1 VTDADAVAI
10 PRAVYWAARVPG
22 APAPFDTLHLKIFYP
37 ARPTGSNAERM
48 SGAIP
53 ADASRGPLPVVVLCP
68 GVNVNPDGYRWLA
81 ATLCERGFAV
91 VVFTWVGEIMP
102 GFHGIMPGVD
112 LNAFTPETYG
122 TKPAVPC
129 LPPILG
135 ALAELDGDERSPLKG
150 MLALANVAVGGHSA
164 GGIAAF
170 QATDHRYYPRVAA
183 AFTYGSHNVLS
194 TMMGF
199 AANHVGRVPADCPLL
214 LLGGTE
220 DGVIAQSA
228 ARYGNAEGHA
238 VDPIART
245 FDEAIDGGR
254 GDAYLVI
261 LEGANHLTI
270 THPHD
275 PTSARGFLDKPER
288 EPDEARAIM
297 ARLIGLFLD
306 AHLRG
311 DEGKKRELAA
321 LIEEKPARAVTAK
334 RK

>member
-1 VTDADAVAI
+1 MSDEAVTA
-10 PRAVYWAARVPG
+10 RALYWAARVPG
-22 APAPFDTLHLKIFYP
+22 EPAPFDTIHLKVFYP

-53 ADASRGPLPVVVLCP
+53 ADASRGPLPVVVLSP

-81 ATLCERGFAV
+81 TSLCERGFAV
-91 VVFTWVGEIMP
+91 VIFTWIGEIMP
-102 GFHGIMPGVD
+102 GFHGITPGID
-112 LNAFTPETYG
+112 LSAFKPDTYG
-122 TKPAVPC
+122 KKPAVPC
-129 LPPILG
+129 LPPILD
-135 ALAELDGDERSPLKG
+135 ALAQIAANDRSPLKG
-150 MLALANVAVGGHSA
+150 MLALGSVAVGGHSA
-164 GGIAAF
+164 GGSAAF
-170 QATDHRYYPRVAA
+170 QATDHRYYPSVAA

-199 AANHVGRVPADCPLL
+199 TANHVGRVAADCPIM

-228 ARYGNAEGHA
+228 SRYGNAEGHA
-238 VDPIART
+238 VDPIVRT
-245 FDEAIDGGR
+245 FDEAIQGGR
-254 GDAYLVI
+254 GDAYVVM

-297 ARLIGLFLD
+297 ARLIGLFLE
-306 AHLRG
+306 AHLRR
-311 DEGKKRELAA
+311 DEGSKRELDA
-321 LIEEKPARAVTAK
+321 LFEESPPRTVTAK